1 MITQF
6 INGLTSLPGNLL
18 SEGDSGGSTNAVD
31 RLSEQPGKIRRQ
43 RSQAVLI
50 TGGSLIALYLLVA
63 LTSHFFSADQAHD
76 HRRCLLLITGS
87 LVTAAGLWLARR
99 HRSTEGMW
107 VICFGILALYV
118 ILQIAVQTGI
128 RSGGTYVLLLFVP
141 LSGFVGGLRSMQPVF
156 TGVMATLLLTY
167 LLEKSGFI
175 IGQAGRNVPP
185 LEMVL
190 FCQTFVCVGLYMLA
204 RVIGESLDL
213 LANLPHESNRVISH
227 ELRQPLSTVVAAVQ
241 VLSHPHLSDAMRAR
255 TLKSLSN
262 ATSSMMSLLDDI
274 ADHGKLASG
283 DMELFIAPFSP
294 AAITHEVFG
303 MYESAAQQKG
313 VTPRCRIEIDERAV
327 LLGDGGRL
335 SQVLSNLMSNAVKYT
350 EHGEVTLIVS
360 GKIHAEDTDV
370 VKVRYTVMD
379 TGVGIP
385 KDKQRQIFTAFSKG
399 DEERFNQPGMGLGLS
414 IAKHLVA
421 AMNGKIGFESTGG
434 RGSQFWIE
442 ISLPLAGAGSSI
454 GSTAERKHDS
464 VIPLP
469 LNKNRSAE

>member
-6 INGLTSLPGNLL
+6 INGLTSLPGTLL
-18 SEGDSGGSTNAVD
+18 AHSDSGGIANAVD
-31 RLSEQPGKIRRQ
+31 KLSEQPGKIRRQ
-43 RSQAVLI
+43 RSQAVVV
-50 TGGSLIALYLLVA
+50 TGTSLIVLYLLVTV
-63 LTSHFFSADQAHD
+63 TSHFFSADQAHE
-76 HRRCLLLITGS
+76 HRRCLMLIAGS
-87 LVTAAGLWLARR
+87 LITAAGLWLARR
-99 HRSTEGMW
+99 NRPTEGMW
-107 VICFGILALYV
+107 VICLGILALYA
-118 ILQIAVQTGI
+118 ILQVAIQTGI
-128 RSGGTYVLLLFVP
+128 RSSATYVLLLFVP
-141 LSGFVGGLRSMQPVF
+141 LSGFVGGQRNMQPVF
-156 TGVMATLLLTY
+156 TGVMTIILLTY
-167 LLEKSGFI
+167 LSEKAGFI
-175 IGQAGRNVPP
+175 TGQTGINITP

-190 FCQTFVCVGLYMLA
+190 FCQIFVCSALFMLA

-241 VLSHPHLSDAMRAR
+241 VLSHPHLSDAMKAR

-313 VTPRCRIEIDERAV
+313 VSPRCRIEIDDRAV
-327 LLGDGGRL
+327 LLGDAGRL
-335 SQVLSNLMSNAVKYT
+335 SQVLSNLMNNAVKYT
-350 EHGEVTLIVS
+350 EHGEVTLTVS
-360 GKIHAEDTDV
+360 GKRHTEDADV
-370 VKVRYTVMD
+370 MKIRYTIMD

-385 KDKQRQIFTAFSKG
+385 KDKQRQIFTAFNKG

-421 AMNGKIGFESTGG
+421 AMNGKIGFESTRG
-434 RGSQFWIE
+434 RGSLFWVE
-442 ISLPLAGAGSSI
+442 VSLPVAGASSSSASGSD
-454 GSTAERKHDS
+454 RQRDS

-469 LNKNRSAE
+469 LNKNRLSH